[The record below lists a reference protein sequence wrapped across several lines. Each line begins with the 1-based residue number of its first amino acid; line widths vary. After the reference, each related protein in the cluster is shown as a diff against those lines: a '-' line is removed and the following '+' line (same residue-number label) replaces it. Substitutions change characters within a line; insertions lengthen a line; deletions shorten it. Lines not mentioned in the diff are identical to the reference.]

1 MERAEVLLIGGRAG
15 VGKSTVGWEIS
26 DRLRVAEVPHAV
38 VEGDFMGQVHPAPEG
53 DPHRAGITERNL
65 TAVWGNYAALGHRRL
80 VYTNTLSVLAE
91 TTGILRRAM
100 GADVRILRV
109 LLTAT
114 DTTAEQ
120 RLRGREIGSE
130 LERELAGSA
139 RKARLLDERA
149 PEDTLRI
156 ATDGRTVMD
165 IAAEVLAVTGWI
177 PDRRLYGSADRPSAG
192 R

>member
-1 MERAEVLLIGGRAG
+1 MERTEVLLIGGRAG

-53 DPHRAGITERNL
+53 DPHRAAITERNL

-91 TTGILRRAM
+91 TAGVFRRAM

-165 IAAEVLAVTGWI
+165 IAAEVLAFTGWI
-177 PDRRLYGSADRPSAG
+177 PDRRLYGPAGRPSAG